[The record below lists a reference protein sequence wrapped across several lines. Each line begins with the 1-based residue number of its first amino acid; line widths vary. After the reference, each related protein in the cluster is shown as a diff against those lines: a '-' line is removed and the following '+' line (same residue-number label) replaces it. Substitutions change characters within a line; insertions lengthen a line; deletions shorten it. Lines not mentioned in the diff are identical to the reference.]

1 MFLKMIFILNQ
12 TFSVSL
18 NSFSTGTYFVLLE
31 LTFLLSLV
39 RLVSKFVFV
48 IKFACTNLAAK
59 NSAINLLISG
69 VVMYLS

>member
-12 TFSVSL
+12 MFSVSL

-39 RLVSKFVFV
+39 RLVSKSVFV